1 MSLAEKRLFLL
12 DMDGTIYLS
21 ETLFDGTLEVLRYV
35 RAIGGRYLFLTNNS
49 SRGTDAYIAKMARLG
64 IEAFPDDFLTSADAT
79 IRYLRGRYLPET
91 VYYVCGTESLKNQL
105 RLAGLR
111 VAETLRD
118 DCSVVLLGYD
128 TELTYEKL
136 ENCCILLNRGADY
149 VATHPDLVCPTW
161 YGSAP
166 DCGSVIEMLH
176 TATGPPPEG
185 HRQAP
190 ARNGAAGDGADGFSP
205 RETCLI
211 GDRVYTDI
219 ACGVNAGIDTIFVL
233 SGEGVMDDI
242 EKYGVQPTYC
252 MQNIREV
259 LNTLEKGEPK

>member
-21 ETLFDGTLEVLRYV
+21 ETLFDGTLEFLRYV

-79 IRYLRGRYLPET
+79 IRYLRGRYLPDT

-118 DCSVVLLGYD
+118 DCAVVLLGYD
-128 TELTYEKL
+128 TELTYESWK
-136 ENCCILLNRGADY
+136 
-149 VATHPDLVCPTW
+149 
-161 YGSAP
+161 
-166 DCGSVIEMLH
+166 
-176 TATGPPPEG
+176 
-185 HRQAP
+185 
-190 ARNGAAGDGADGFSP
+190 AAAF
-205 RETCLI
+205 
-211 GDRVYTDI
+211 
-219 ACGVNAGIDTIFVL
+219 F
-233 SGEGVMDDI
+233 
-242 EKYGVQPTYC
+242 
-252 MQNIREV
+252 
-259 LNTLEKGEPK
+259 

>member
-79 IRYLRGRYLPET
+79 IRYLRGRYLPDT

-118 DCSVVLLGYD
+118 DCAVVLLGYD

-149 VATHPDLVCPTW
+149 VATHPGLRQRDRN
-161 YGSAP
+161 AP
-166 DCGSVIEMLH
+166 YRD
-176 TATGPPPEG
+176 GPPPEG

-190 ARNGAAGDGADGFSP
+190 ARNGAAGDGADGLLAARNVP
-205 RETCLI
+205 HRRPGVYRHRLRCERR
-211 GDRVYTDI
+211 DRHDLRPVRRGRD
-219 ACGVNAGIDTIFVL
+219 G
-233 SGEGVMDDI
+233 
-242 EKYGVQPTYC
+242 
-252 MQNIREV
+252 
-259 LNTLEKGEPK
+259 

>member
-21 ETLFDGTLEVLRYV
+21 ETLFDGTLEFLRYV

-136 ENCCILLNRGADY
+136 ESCCILLNRGADY

-166 DCGSVIEMLH
+166 DCIS
-176 TATGPPPEG
+176 G
-185 HRQAP
+185 HRRNNRAVSTGDAP
-190 ARNGAAGDGADGFSP
+190 HPD
-205 RETCLI
+205 
-211 GDRVYTDI
+211 
-219 ACGVNAGIDTIFVL
+219 
-233 SGEGVMDDI
+233 
-242 EKYGVQPTYC
+242 QPVSAPESWDS
-252 MQNIREV
+252 QLLQDNIRCISY
-259 LNTLEKGEPK
+259 T